1 MKSSL
6 RDLLLSSIGGAIPG
20 LVSPDRSNDVIARP
34 LGMVRCTVFDRDRL
48 IATIEA
54 HNLFVNAGLPAL
66 AALLG
71 GDTTGEFAV
80 AVGFGTG
87 SGAPAL
93 ADAGLTAP
101 AYYKALDS
109 HTENGAGSV
118 TFNWSLT
125 TGDPGAVGITIQ
137 ELGLFANKTVVTL
150 PGTSQPSPLLARKT
164 ISPIGFTSSMSLVG
178 TWTLT
183 F

>member
-6 RDLLLSSIGGAIPG
+6 RDLLLSSIGGAVPG
-20 LVSPDRSNDVIARP
+20 LVSPDRSNYVIARP

-93 ADAGLTAP
+93 ADAGLTVP